1 MTYLEVVKILKDYFE
16 TSPLVE
22 RVENDDIPSIDLDK
36 TSLYPLVQFYLENV
50 NLSGKVNQFNI
61 PLFIADILD
70 VNKESDQDNR
80 DFIWNQSLSVINN
93 LVEQLRR
100 GDLSQTPIE
109 VNNPVVTPFTD
120 RLDKGLAGMETVI
133 EITVKNDMTV
143 C

>member
-16 TSPLVE
+16 ASPLVE

-50 NLSGKVNQFNI
+50 NLSGRVNQFNI

-70 VNKESDQDNR
+70 VNKEADQDNR